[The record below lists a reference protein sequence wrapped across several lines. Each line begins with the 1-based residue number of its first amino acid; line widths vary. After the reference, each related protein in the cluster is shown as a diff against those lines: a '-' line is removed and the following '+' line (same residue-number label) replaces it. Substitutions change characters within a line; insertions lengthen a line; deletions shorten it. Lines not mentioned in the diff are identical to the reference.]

1 MLCLKL
7 FVSSSTWS
15 TIRQEK
21 LHTSERI
28 ITAMERKKV
37 KYTLVEFGGCLHAF
51 TRPDKIHERDREQ
64 GRWCEH
70 AHSVFKDDFSRTSP
84 IAKFEPLRYH
94 WQLEYLADTPKQTFP
109 TAVIFACTYHYQL
122 RRGTTMIFADLF
134 LPAFV
139 DFTRDTRQH
148 TTTFASSSACLRL
161 PAISYPIYV
170 LLADD

>member
-1 MLCLKL
+1 MIIKSFASICDGQAEQPLKIAL
-7 FVSSSTWS
+7 SRTSTTASSLART
-15 TIRQEK
+15 TGG
-21 LHTSERI
+21 ER
-28 ITAMERKKV
+28 
-37 KYTLVEFGGCLHAF
+37 YQH
-51 TRPDKIHERDREQ
+51 
-64 GRWCEH
+64 
-70 AHSVFKDDFSRTSP
+70 FSRTSP

-134 LPAFV
+134 LPALV
-139 DFTRDTRQH
+139 DFTARKRQH

-161 PAISYPIYV
+161 PAISYPIYL